1 MIILTCQLI
10 FDKGGER
17 ILSSVVYDDVT
28 DRFVRTAQRISPE
41 LVQDLS
47 SNNPMVDINDVVSL
61 DYVEYILDD
70 EELEEV
76 IEMVEDGPD
85 NDIIKKAT
93 ESFLIQKNLDKMNE
107 QKNEVVLQ
115 ELQVKSKELEVKSK
129 EIESLKKKIEELEA
143 TRKARLVG
151 TSLESA
157 DCAILRVLYTR
168 LSNNIRDLEDRNLTL
183 EENLVSRGAP

>member
-10 FDKGGER
+10 FDKDGDR

-61 DYVEYILDD
+61 DYIEYILDD

-76 IEMVEDGPD
+76 IEMVEYGPD
-85 NDIIKKAT
+85 NDIIKKAK
-93 ESFLIQKNLDKMNE
+93 EFIVFYKRDRKIDKIF
-107 QKNEVVLQ
+107 NEVQ
-115 ELQVKSKELEVKSK
+115 K
-129 EIESLKKKIEELEA
+129 
-143 TRKARLVG
+143 
-151 TSLESA
+151 
-157 DCAILRVLYTR
+157 D
-168 LSNNIRDLEDRNLTL
+168 N
-183 EENLVSRGAP
+183 

>member
-10 FDKGGER
+10 FDKDGDR

-41 LVQDLS
+41 LVQDLN

-61 DYVEYILDD
+61 DYIDYVLDD

-85 NDIIKKAT
+85 NDIIKKA
-93 ESFLIQKNLDKMNE
+93 
-107 QKNEVVLQ
+107 
-115 ELQVKSKELEVKSK
+115 KEFIVFYKRD
-129 EIESLKKKIEELEA
+129 KKI
-143 TRKARLVG
+143 K
-151 TSLESA
+151 
-157 DCAILRVLYTR
+157 
-168 LSNNIRDLEDRNLTL
+168 NIIDEKD
-183 EENLVSRGAP
+183 

>member
-10 FDKGGER
+10 FDKDGDR

-61 DYVEYILDD
+61 DYIEYVLDD

-76 IEMVEDGPD
+76 IGMVEDGPD
-85 NDIIKKAT
+85 NDIIQKA
-93 ESFLIQKNLDKMNE
+93 
-107 QKNEVVLQ
+107 
-115 ELQVKSKELEVKSK
+115 
-129 EIESLKKKIEELEA
+129 KIFI
-143 TRKARLVG
+143 TSYKRDRK
-151 TSLESA
+151 
-157 DCAILRVLYTR
+157 I
-168 LSNNIRDLEDRNLTL
+168 NNIIDEKN
-183 EENLVSRGAP
+183 